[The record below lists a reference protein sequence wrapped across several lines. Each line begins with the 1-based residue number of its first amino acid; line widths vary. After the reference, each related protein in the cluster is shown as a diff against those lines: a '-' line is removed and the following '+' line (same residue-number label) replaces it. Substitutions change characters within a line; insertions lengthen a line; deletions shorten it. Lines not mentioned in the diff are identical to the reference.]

1 MKKIN
6 KDAIELFS
14 KVFAMNLAN
23 QNRFKKEMGREMNE
37 RELEFSSIIHSNI
50 ILSHLGLPVQK
61 ISFEDFLK
69 ENNK

>member
-1 MKKIN
+1 MKKFN

-23 QNRFKKEMGREMNE
+23 QNRFLKEMGREMNE
-37 RELEFSSIIHSNI
+37 KELEFNSTIHSNI

-61 ISFEDFLK
+61 ISFEEFFK